1 MDYVRELVRENYIG
15 SEAIE
20 AVNSQRD
27 PPNHGIGL
35 QPVNKGHEKGTR
47 VI

>member
-1 MDYVRELVRENYIG
+1 MEYIQELIRVNFIG
-15 SEAIE
+15 SEATE

-35 QPVNKGHEKGTR
+35 QPGKRGDEK
-47 VI
+47 VPE